1 MGLKRSAAALTMLAI
16 ALLVSHGLVGAQGTY
31 VDFEIVGK
39 DGVAQMTFDRWRLV
53 FEGIP
58 CRSNRLPGKLFVFTD
73 KMRSGSHR
81 APWGCVKQFTQEMNA
96 QGNDIGLA
104 GFRFKMLGRAEQLV
118 FADQTY
124 TRSARTQTIII
135 DREGKTRLSDKK

>member
-1 MGLKRSAAALTMLAI
+1 
-16 ALLVSHGLVGAQGTY
+16 LVSHRLAGAQGQY
-31 VDFEIVGK
+31 VDFDIVGK
-39 DGVAQMTFDRWRLV
+39 DGLAQMTFDRWHLV

-73 KMRSGSHR
+73 KARSGFLS
-81 APWGCVKQFTQEMNA
+81 APWGCVKQFEQNMNA
-96 QGNDIGLA
+96 QGNDVGLA
-104 GFRFKMLGRAEQLV
+104 GFRFRMLGRAEQLV
-118 FADQTY
+118 FADQIY